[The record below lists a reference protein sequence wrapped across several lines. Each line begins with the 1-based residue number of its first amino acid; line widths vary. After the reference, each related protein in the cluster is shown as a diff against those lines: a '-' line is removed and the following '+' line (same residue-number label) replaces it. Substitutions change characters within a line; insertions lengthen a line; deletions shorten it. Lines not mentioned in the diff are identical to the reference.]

1 MRHLLSAG
9 DLSRD
14 EALLVL
20 DTAAESTRPGAP
32 VVRHR
37 AGRLLPLPAHSL
49 LVLRAN
55 R

>member
-1 MRHLLSAG
+1 
-9 DLSRD
+9 
-14 EALLVL
+14 
-20 DTAAESTRPGAP
+20 